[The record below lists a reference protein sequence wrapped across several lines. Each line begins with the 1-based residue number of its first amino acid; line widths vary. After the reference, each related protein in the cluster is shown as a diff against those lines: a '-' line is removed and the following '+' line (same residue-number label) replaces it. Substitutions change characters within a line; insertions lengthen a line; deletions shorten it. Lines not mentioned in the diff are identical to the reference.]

1 MTRDETKKIIMVI
14 SASYPNFKPQDPRM
28 TVDTWQMM
36 LDEYSYTQVSMA
48 VKAYI
53 ASDTSGFAPSIGQVI
68 GLMNKIEKPEE
79 LNEMEAWALVSRAIR
94 NGYYGAEK
102 EYEKLPTLVQ
112 KAVGTP
118 GQLRN
123 WSQTDTESIENVV
136 QSNFMR
142 TYRTV
147 VKSSQEI
154 ARMPE
159 SIRNMIEKTG
169 QKMLGAKEIHTPETM
184 VEDKSEPLKESIP
197 MPETVMQR
205 FRKIMDE
212 TGE

>member
-14 SASYPNFKPQDPRM
+14 SASYPNFKPQDIRM

-102 EYEKLPTLVQ
+102 EFEKLPPLVQ

-159 SIRNMIEKTG
+159 SIRNLIEQTG

-184 VEDKSEPLKESIP
+184 IEFKGEPLKESIP
-197 MPETVMQR
+197 MPEAGMQR

>member
-14 SASYPNFKPQDPRM
+14 SASYPNFKPQDLRM

-159 SIRNMIEKTG
+159 SIRNLIEKTG
-169 QKMLGAKEIHTPETM
+169 QKMLGAKETHTPETM
-184 VEDKSEPLKESIP
+184 IELESESSKESVP
-197 MPETVMQR
+197 MPEAVMQR

>member
-14 SASYPNFKPQDPRM
+14 SASYPNFKPPDIRM

-102 EYEKLPTLVQ
+102 EFEKLPPLVQ

-123 WSQTDTESIENVV
+123 WSQTDMESIENVV

-159 SIRNMIEKTG
+159 SIRNLIEQTG
-169 QKMLGAKEIHTPETM
+169 QKILGVKETHTPETM
-184 VEDKSEPLKESIP
+184 VEDKSESLKESIP
-197 MPETVMQR
+197 MPEMVMQR

>member
-14 SASYPNFKPQDPRM
+14 SASYPNFKPPDIRM

-102 EYEKLPTLVQ
+102 EFEKLPPLVQ

-123 WSQTDTESIENVV
+123 WSQTDMESIENVV

-159 SIRNMIEKTG
+159 NIRNLIEQTG
-169 QKMLGAKEIHTPETM
+169 QKMLGVKETHTPETM
-184 VEDKSEPLKESIP
+184 IELKSESSKESVP
-197 MPETVMQR
+197 MPEAVMQR

-212 TGE
+212 AGE

>member
-14 SASYPNFKPQDPRM
+14 SASYPNFKPQDLRM

-159 SIRNMIEKTG
+159 SIRNLIEQTG
-169 QKMLGAKEIHTPETM
+169 QKMLGAKEIHTPGTM
-184 VEDKSEPLKESIP
+184 VEDKSEPLKREYYNARNGDAEI
-197 MPETVMQR
+197 
-205 FRKIMDE
+205 
-212 TGE
+212 